1 MGQYVRP
8 ECIRTYKGTES
19 VLIVFDQICVGLDA
33 KTGRS
38 VHNVR
43 VERHWRDI
51 NEKVLHFYRK

>member
-1 MGQYVRP
+1 MGQYGRP
-8 ECIRTYKGTES
+8 ECIRTNKGTES